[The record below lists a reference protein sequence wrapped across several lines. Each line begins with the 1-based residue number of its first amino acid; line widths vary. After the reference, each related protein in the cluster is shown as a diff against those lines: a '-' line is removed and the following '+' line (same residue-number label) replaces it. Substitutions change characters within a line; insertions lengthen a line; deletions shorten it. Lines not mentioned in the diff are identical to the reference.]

1 MATIKLESVI
11 NRSMVFNEK
20 EEGWSKTISLTLSTE
35 VDGYTFN
42 EETGEKELVNVNQIS
57 FFVPEVIKALS
68 VNADVAA
75 FLTAKDKDE
84 RYKLLPV
91 LLAGAKMKHTSEHI
105 EAEKKMLREIES
117 ITVSDVMM
125 SRIQKALDQLFGF

>member
-35 VDGYTFN
+35 VDGYQFN
-42 EETGEKELVNVNQIS
+42 DETGEKELVKTNQLS

-75 FLTAKDKDE
+75 FLTAKSKEE
-84 RYKLLPV
+84 RETLLPV
-91 LLAGAKMKHTSEHI
+91 LLAGSKMKHTAEHLTD
-105 EAEKKMLREIES
+105 EKKMLRVIEEIV
-117 ITVSDVMM
+117 ISDVMM
-125 SRIQKALDQLFGF
+125 TRVQKALDQLFGF